1 MNSQKF
7 LEELYETKTDDSYI
21 LLWQRKKSKW
31 FKNLLQ
37 ASKHIDK
44 NPNDMYFGVGLSPK
58 NYGSTKRCKAANIA
72 GIPGFYVDI
81 DVGEKSKTYP
91 PTMKDAVS
99 IVDDPKLKPT
109 MIVSSGYGIHA
120 YWLFKE
126 VWMFD
131 REDER
136 NFAAELSKR
145 LNYFTKEKAE
155 KQGWTIDNVSD
166 LSRILRPAGSFNCK
180 SLPIKVSVISNNGP
194 RYSDPDIFDQTL
206 PIPDV
211 YGIKTTEYMSAK
223 ELIKLQRLIKLQKV
237 AEPPQDRL
245 DQLIE
250 IDNDF
255 KAAWTKVTRK
265 GKDNS
270 ASGYHMIMTIIAL
283 RAGWSDQEIA
293 NLLIAWNRRHG
304 LDLEKITKRADYM
317 VRTIENARGKV
328 SEKIAEEYTK
338 DLKDTS
344 GSKYEETLAESRK
357 KKGLEVISHH
367 LGFKIFKMIKY
378 VQEKKP
384 RYKMESTEG
393 DIMFTGPDEI
403 HMKSKFEQRILAETN
418 RAISLSVKNFQI
430 LKETYKPIMEEVI
443 VSQESTLE
451 GRMKMWLIEYLD
463 GAAELNQ
470 HQAAVDNEPFVYNGH
485 WHVFA
490 SRFKSWAYRKKHD
503 RDDMDKIKFDL
514 NVTKSV
520 QKRFNPQHPDH
531 PTKRTP
537 RYPWKV
543 PRDIIIPKG
552 HDPK

>member
-1 MNSQKF
+1 
-7 LEELYETKTDDSYI
+7 
-21 LLWQRKKSKW
+21 
-31 FKNLLQ
+31 
-37 ASKHIDK
+37 
-44 NPNDMYFGVGLSPK
+44 
-58 NYGSTKRCKAANIA
+58 
-72 GIPGFYVDI
+72 
-81 DVGEKSKTYP
+81 
-91 PTMKDAVS
+91 
-99 IVDDPKLKPT
+99 
-109 MIVSSGYGIHA
+109 
-120 YWLFKE
+120 
-126 VWMFD
+126 
-131 REDER
+131 
-136 NFAAELSKR
+136 
-145 LNYFTKEKAE
+145 
-155 KQGWTIDNVSD
+155 
-166 LSRILRPAGSFNCK
+166 
-180 SLPIKVSVISNNGP
+180 
-194 RYSDPDIFDQTL
+194 
-206 PIPDV
+206 
-211 YGIKTTEYMSAK
+211 MSAK